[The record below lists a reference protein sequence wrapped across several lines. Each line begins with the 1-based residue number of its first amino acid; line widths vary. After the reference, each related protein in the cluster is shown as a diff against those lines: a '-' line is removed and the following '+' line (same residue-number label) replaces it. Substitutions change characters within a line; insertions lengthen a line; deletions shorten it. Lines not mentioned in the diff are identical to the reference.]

1 MWFDSVVLAGA
12 VSGACVRPRAPNLV
26 PTHLRCVL
34 ARVFSVQTHLG
45 VLPPHRGHGNVH
57 ITDVPRATVQKA
69 VLFIRQG
76 ECPCQWSGLFGR
88 AIIPTTYLEI
98 KKADSTEEVFITPL
112 KIVTFKMCFYLFWFV
127 FFLIKVKSDLGKW
140 WRWTIS
146 ATTCLFCFK
155 EDDVFIPK
163 KSDGLYLSPF
173 LWLILIF
180 MAGSIWLFVLLGCS
194 IWLYD
199 CNAGLLVVKLNV

>member
-163 KSDGLYLSPF
+163 KIRWFIPVAFPLTDFDFYGRKYLAVCTIGMQHLT
-173 LWLILIF
+173 LWLQCRSF
-180 MAGSIWLFVLLGCS
+180 SS
-194 IWLYD
+194 
-199 CNAGLLVVKLNV
+199 KT